1 MRYVNGTGACS
12 HAFSISSSD
21 NFQIFI
27 KNTSSKTVTIEGGYS
42 VY

>member
-1 MRYVNGTGACS
+1 MVQG
-12 HAFSISSSD
+12 HVVIAFSISSSD